1 MSRESGICLTDM
13 SGSEGTKI
21 RVQMSTASSATEFDK
36 IMTEVR
42 AYVRA
47 KGIMLEDKFLECD
60 CLRKGY
66 VTGSDFGNV
75 CKEVFQEILNDEQ
88 IKEVQT
94 QYYHPEVPH
103 HCNWSRFMHDAEP
116 EANAELASS
125 ESSKDRVQKKEV
137 LKRVAQSLKQR
148 VDTMNLL
155 EKLSSSDVSGNE
167 VDDDEMVTQDKL
179 FQLLGET
186 TEKDDLRIIREI
198 YTDKMGFKYQEFVTD
213 LKLES
218 QCFSLKHSRPLLR
231 NSNVS
236 PCPTKSSMEIADDQA
251 NSTTNPRFSGVQR
264 DHRQFSISYEALIW
278 TVFLLLTTLCI
289 VDHFVLKGDVVLGRG
304 GKRPK
309 LIWGTNIGETATN
322 IVWAVTARLIIT
334 SQNLMF
340 YTMLWCFPN
349 FLSEIAPKWIRINGI
364 RDVHVRI
371 HRFAGIFLIAIPSL
385 AHVLVI
391 FVPPLVDGT
400 ALKYYPPSMFNY
412 SSSPDHLNWS
422 TFWDPAAVHGWTF
435 NDHTGV
441 HLTAD
446 EIYRFVLMIV
456 LFCIFF
462 PLSRS
467 QYVNRRSYSLAMALH
482 VFAGIW
488 YAADNIRKITHG
500 LSHVANLPLLMLWCL
515 DRLLSICVYRHQRA
529 KIERKEIIG
538 NNEYLVVFIKLG
550 KEVTHN
556 VGDVYYTHHFME
568 KNVGLAPQR
577 SHPFTTFSNLSND
590 RTWDIGLVISIM
602 EDTEQLFLPWTSW
615 LARKDNSSFTNIH
628 TWGPYRSSVS
638 SLYDDIAEEL
648 EGRTPP
654 SHYVLFATGSGCGY
668 LLDVLS
674 FLAYRAKPHSQQE
687 RQSIKRSKIEIFYSV
702 RCKAFFQYFRQ
713 QIEELLRQIKNK
725 DIIDI
730 SFQFYVTNPDDQ
742 PLRNETEDTEIQLI
756 HGRIN
761 FERALKSATKRSRCY
776 FVGRPAIAEKI
787 EEICLKKGIG
797 LTKDYT
803 NGQGEKQDRPLLL
816 KYLKISF
823 WVMFFIAAV
832 CIVVGLVIDVRAI
845 KGNLNA
851 LAPVTNNMSKVSHK
865 SGY

>member
-1 MSRESGICLTDM
+1 MIAWFRQYQPNKQPLGHDSAHS
-13 SGSEGTKI
+13 I
-21 RVQMSTASSATEFDK
+21 RVSVSLFSH
-36 IMTEVR
+36 
-42 AYVRA
+42 
-47 KGIMLEDKFLECD
+47 
-60 CLRKGY
+60 
-66 VTGSDFGNV
+66 
-75 CKEVFQEILNDEQ
+75 QE
-88 IKEVQT
+88 
-94 QYYHPEVPH
+94 
-103 HCNWSRFMHDAEP
+103 
-116 EANAELASS
+116 
-125 ESSKDRVQKKEV
+125 SKR
-137 LKRVAQSLKQR
+137 
-148 VDTMNLL
+148 
-155 EKLSSSDVSGNE
+155 
-167 VDDDEMVTQDKL
+167 
-179 FQLLGET
+179 
-186 TEKDDLRIIREI
+186 
-198 YTDKMGFKYQEFVTD
+198 
-213 LKLES
+213 
-218 QCFSLKHSRPLLR
+218 FSLKHSNPFLV
-231 NSNVS
+231 NNHVS
-236 PCPTKSSMEIADDQA
+236 SRATKSSMEIADDQA
-251 NSTTNPRFSGVQR
+251 NFTANPRFSGVQR
-264 DHRQFSISYEALIW
+264 DHRQFSISYEALVW

-289 VDHFVLKGDVVLGRG
+289 VDHFVLKGDIVLER
-304 GKRPK
+304 KRELPK
-309 LIWGTNIGETATN
+309 RMWGTKIGETVAN
-322 IVWAVTARLIIT
+322 IVWAVTARLIIP

-371 HRFAGIFLIAIPSL
+371 HRFAGVFLVAIPTL
-385 AHVLVI
+385 AHVFTI

-400 ALKYYPPSMFNY
+400 ALNYYPPSMFNY

-422 TFWDPAAVHGWTF
+422 TFWDPAAIPGWIY
-435 NDHTGV
+435 NDHNGV
-441 HLTAD
+441 HLTSD
-446 EIYRFVLMIV
+446 EIYRFVNIIA
-456 LFCIFF
+456 LFCIIF

-488 YAADNIRKITHG
+488 YAADNIRKIFHG
-500 LSHVANLPLLMLWCL
+500 LSRVTNFPFLLLWCL
-515 DRLLSICVYRHQRA
+515 DRLLSIWVYRHQRA

-538 NNEYLVVFIKLG
+538 NNEYLVVFIKLD
-550 KEVTHN
+550 KEVTYN

-602 EDTEQLFLPWTSW
+602 EDTKQLFLPWTSW
-615 LARKDNSSFTNIH
+615 LARKDDSSFTKMH

-648 EGRTPP
+648 EGRTLP

-687 RQSIKRSKIEIFYSV
+687 RQSTKRSKIEIFYSV

-713 QIEELLRQIKNK
+713 QIEELLKQIKTK

-730 SFQFYVTNPDDQ
+730 SLQFYVTNPDDQ

-803 NGQGEKQDRPLLL
+803 NGQGEGQDRPLLL

-823 WVMFFIAAV
+823 WVMLFIAAV

-851 LAPVTNNMSKVSHK
+851 LAPVTNNMSKASHK